1 MKNSILNKTK
11 LNIKKIFSWKL
22 KMLWGIPAR
31 GCTTVRGYHRLIQHN
46 VSKNEKI
53 VQLTNVVL
61 KNLVFTRISKK
72 INTIVKRPFSVQ
84 FSQIIALY
92 FHMLKHCDIEVVM
105 HSNEVIFSPFSFGNV
120 QGFFGK
126 QQVCAQRKFRE
137 MDGEHTT
144 YRFFSTIIFYQLP
157 NVFIIIFLYVLY
169 NFSFAAT
176 SATTATSICTP
187 CFDHLR
193 YGTLQW
199 HFQQFWINL

>member
-53 VQLTNVVL
+53 VQLTNVVV
-61 KNLVFTRISKK
+61 KNLAFTRISKK

-126 QQVCAQRKFRE
+126 QQVVCAQRKFRE

-144 YRFFSTIIFYQLP
+144 YRFFSTIIFYELP
-157 NVFIIIFLYVLY
+157 NVFIIIIFNYIFIY
-169 NFSFAAT
+169 T
-176 SATTATSICTP
+176 I
-187 CFDHLR
+187 
-193 YGTLQW
+193 
-199 HFQQFWINL
+199 